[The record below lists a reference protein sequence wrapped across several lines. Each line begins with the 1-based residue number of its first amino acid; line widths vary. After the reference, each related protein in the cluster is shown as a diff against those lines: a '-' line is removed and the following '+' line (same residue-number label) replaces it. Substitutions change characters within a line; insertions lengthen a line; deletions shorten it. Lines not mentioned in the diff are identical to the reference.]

1 MQRWQ
6 TMKTTGT
13 MVRAAVL
20 GLALAA
26 ATAMS
31 PAAAFAS
38 TPGAGGCKV
47 SAAGDPLDLYGDAI
61 RFDVRRN
68 GTLVG
73 SHTVSFARQ
82 GERLSTSTRFEV
94 AVDVLFVTA
103 YRYVY
108 ASEAVWTGGCLE
120 GLTATTD
127 DNGKESVVRVAR
139 SGDRLSVSGPKGTV
153 TARRETLPT
162 EHWSSAVIGHDAVI
176 NTITGRINRVEISS
190 AGAETVKTAD
200 GRAITARRYVYGG
213 ELDNEV
219 WYDAEGR
226 WVKMRFPAKDGS
238 SIEYVCVKCG
248 IGHVASRS

>member
-1 MQRWQ
+1 ME
-6 TMKTTGT
+6 KIKAFGT
-13 MVRAAVL
+13 AVGVAGLVSTLLAAGAVL
-20 GLALAA
+20 GSAPASASTADGASECMASAA
-26 ATAMS
+26 A
-31 PAAAFAS
+31 
-38 TPGAGGCKV
+38 
-47 SAAGDPLDLYGDAI
+47 DPLELYGDEI

-73 SHTVSFARQ
+73 SHTVAFTRH

-94 AVDVLFVTA
+94 AVDVLFFTA

-108 ASEAVWTGGCLE
+108 ASEAVWTGACLE

-139 SGDRLSVSGPKGTV
+139 SGEELSVSGPKGTS

-162 EHWSSAVIGHDAVI
+162 EHWSSAVVGHDAVI
-176 NTITGRINRVEISS
+176 NTITGRINRVEIAS

-200 GRAITARRYVYGG
+200 GRTIAASRYVYGG

-219 WYDAEGR
+219 WYDAQGR